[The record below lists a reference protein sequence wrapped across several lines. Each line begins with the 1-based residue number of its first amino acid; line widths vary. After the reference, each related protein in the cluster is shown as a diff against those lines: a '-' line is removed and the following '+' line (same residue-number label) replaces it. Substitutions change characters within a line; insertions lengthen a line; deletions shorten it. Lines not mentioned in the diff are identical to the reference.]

1 MANPFSAYQ
10 KQSVT
15 TMTSSEVLIKLYNE
29 LEKQIALA
37 INKTENKDF
46 SSANEHFQ
54 KAQRAIMILRESLDM
69 NVGISKNLESLYEY
83 LNYVIIQ
90 ANIKKDVTELKES
103 AIIVTELRD
112 AFSTISTM
120 PKSEIDAQNRA
131 IKQA

>member
-37 INKTENKDF
+37 INKTESKDF

-69 NVGISKNLESLYEY
+69 SVGISKNLESLYEY

-103 AIIVTELRD
+103 AVIVTELRD